1 MQGDEYS
8 VTVDHQD
15 QETWH
20 HVLDVFSDASLYQT
34 WPYGQVR
41 WGEKNISHLVVKK
54 KNEIVAAAQVRI
66 FRVPV
71 VQIGIAYVAYGP
83 MWKPRSAGADI
94 THFRAALQA
103 LIREYAQSRRMIL
116 RLRPW
121 GVEER
126 DPGMGSA
133 LSREGFHITTG
144 IHRENTRT
152 ILVDLGPSE
161 EDLRRR
167 LKKKWRQTL
176 QHSERAELSIVEG
189 YDDRLFDALK
199 PIYSEMLEQK
209 KFTPGSD
216 IHEFARMQGRLCD
229 GQRMRITI
237 CKNGKEPLAG
247 SLCSGIG
254 DAVIGLLSATGK
266 AGRDLQAYYL
276 LQWEEIL
283 WSKRI
288 GKSFY
293 DLGGINPVANPGV
306 YRFKAGLGGEEVTYL
321 GVWDYCENKSLYRAV
336 MCLENAFGAR
346 SMGISNRR
354 PIRTR
359 STGDRREASGRGGR
373 SDGTQTK

>member
-1 MQGDEYS
+1 MRGQGVQSDDYS
-8 VTVDHQD
+8 VKIDHQD
-15 QETWH
+15 PETWNAI
-20 HVLDVFSDASLYQT
+20 LDQFSDASLYQT

-41 WGEKNISHLVVKK
+41 WGGKNTSHVVVKRK
-54 KNEIVAAAQVRI
+54 DEIVAAAQVRI

-83 MWKPRSAGADI
+83 MWKTRSSGADI
-94 THFRAALQA
+94 AHFRTALRV

-116 RLRPW
+116 RVRPW
-121 GVEER
+121 GLEEW

-133 LSREGFHITTG
+133 LLQEGFHITKG
-144 IHRENTRT
+144 IHREKTRT

-176 QHSERAELSIVEG
+176 QHSERADLNVVEG
-189 YDDRLFDALK
+189 YDDRLFDELK

-229 GQRMRITI
+229 RQKMRITI
-237 CKNGKEPLAG
+237 CKNGKEPVAG

-283 WSKRI
+283 WSKRA
-288 GKSFY
+288 GKAFY

-306 YRFKAGLGGEEVTYL
+306 YRFKAGMGGEEVTYL

-336 MCLENAFGAR
+336 MCLESAFGAHAMSAAKKGPAFSTRPR
-346 SMGISNRR
+346 SA
-354 PIRTR
+354 
-359 STGDRREASGRGGR
+359 D
-373 SDGTQTK
+373 